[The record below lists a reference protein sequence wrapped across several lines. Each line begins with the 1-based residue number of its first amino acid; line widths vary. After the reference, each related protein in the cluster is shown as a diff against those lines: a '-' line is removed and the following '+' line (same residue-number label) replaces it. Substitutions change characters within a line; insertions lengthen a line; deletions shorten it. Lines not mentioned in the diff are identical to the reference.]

1 MSFIK
6 FIVSGRLFSASY
18 TGASESYIRGGNLYA
33 YVSLIEQLWCSF
45 SRQVQQGIAFFSFL
59 HLRLKTSVTAAALK
73 LFFDAIFGPLFSLD
87 EQPFF
92 FIKRL
97 SL

>member
-33 YVSLIEQLWCSF
+33 YVSLIEQLWCLFFLSPSTARHCLF
-45 SRQVQQGIAFFSFL
+45 SL

-73 LFFDAIFGPLFSLD
+73 LFFDDFWDLYFPSMNNLSFL
-87 EQPFF
+87 
-92 FIKRL
+92 IKGCP
-97 SL
+97 